1 MQHVYSIEKRSITK
15 KLIAYL
21 FFFSFFSA
29 RFSFRLLVGAFF
41 VSFLASMLFAIA
53 LVFWLE
59 ND

>member
-1 MQHVYSIEKRSITK
+1 MQHVYNIEKRSITK
-15 KLIAYL
+15 KQIAYL

-53 LVFWLE
+53 LFF
-59 ND
+59 